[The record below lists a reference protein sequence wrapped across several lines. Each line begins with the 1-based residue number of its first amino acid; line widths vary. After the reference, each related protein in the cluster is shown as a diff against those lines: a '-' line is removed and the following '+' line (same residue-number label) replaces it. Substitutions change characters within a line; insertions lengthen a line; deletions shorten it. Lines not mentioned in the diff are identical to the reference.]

1 MCLGDYT
8 LDKRIF
14 QNTLLEVYIMLCKLH
29 EKEHLAIEKMQK
41 VIEEGK
47 DIVEEDLIKIS
58 SSIKLKFKSKKV
70 DYEFIENLK
79 LPFIAQNNDGS
90 YILVGKTDK
99 EKILRYCPQLK
110 QNGIVVKEEF
120 LLNWNNRILLVT
132 DKSILGKNVEFGLSW
147 FMTVFKTYKKEFI
160 DVLIGNFSAVIFT
173 LFLPLVTQ
181 TIIDKVL
188 VHNSLSTLNVLT
200 VIFALSII
208 LEFILKMSKDYILL
222 FTTTKIDLILGKKLF
237 HHLFHLP
244 ISYFENRS
252 VGVISNRIKELEN
265 VREFLTGT
273 PLSSFFDLL
282 FIGIYLIFL
291 WIFSPI
297 LTGIILVFIPILLA
311 FSYLVIPKYKKLIEE
326 RSRNFA
332 EMEAF
337 MIEGLAGVQA
347 IKSFSLEPN
356 IKNKWNNYQ
365 AKTMATNFQTNYIGI
380 VYGITIEKMQKFLDL
395 LLLIVGAYLVINK
408 KMTVGQLIA
417 FRMISSNLTNPLIK
431 LIELIRDFEQIKISI
446 LNLGEILNNPMEI
459 RKQEEHVNIDHA
471 NIVFKNV
478 SFKYSLEGNYII
490 ENLNFS
496 IGNGEV
502 VAFVGRSGSGKS
514 TITKLLQ
521 KMYICEQGEIL
532 VNNKDIKSLNATTL
546 RNNIGVVMQEN
557 FLFNGSIRD
566 NIALKN
572 PGADIR
578 QIIYSAQLAGAHDF
592 ILELED
598 GYDTIVGENGI
609 GLSGGQKQRVAI
621 ARALLTNPK
630 VLIFDEATSAL
641 DYESERIIM
650 NNLKKICEGRTVVMI
665 AHRLSTIKDADKI
678 FVIEKGNII
687 ESGNHGELINKNGF
701 YKYLNDL
708 QKGE

>member
-1 MCLGDYT
+1 
-8 LDKRIF
+8 
-14 QNTLLEVYIMLCKLH
+14 
-29 EKEHLAIEKMQK
+29 
-41 VIEEGK
+41 
-47 DIVEEDLIKIS
+47 
-58 SSIKLKFKSKKV
+58 
-70 DYEFIENLK
+70 
-79 LPFIAQNNDGS
+79 
-90 YILVGKTDK
+90 K
-99 EKILRYCPQLK
+99 EKVLRYCPQLK
-110 QNGIVVKEEF
+110 QNGIIVKEEF
-120 LLNWNNRILLVT
+120 LLNWNKRILLIT

-160 DVLIGNFSAVIFT
+160 DVLMGNFTVVIFS
-173 LFLPLVTQ
+173 LFLPLITQ

-200 VIFALSII
+200 VIFALSIF
-208 LEFILKMSKDYILL
+208 LDFIIKISKDYILL

-282 FIGIYLIFL
+282 FIGLYLIFL
-291 WIFSPI
+291 WIFSPV
-297 LTGIILVFIPILLA
+297 LTGIIIVFIPVLLLFA
-311 FSYLVIPKYKKLIEE
+311 YLVLPKYKTLIEE
-326 RSRNFA
+326 RSKNSA

-337 MIEGLAGVQA
+337 MIEGLSGVHA

-356 IKNKWNNYQ
+356 IRHKWSNYQ

-380 VYGITIEKMQKFLDL
+380 IYGITIEKMQKFLDL

-408 KMTVGQLIA
+408 KLTVGQLIA

-446 LNLGEILNNPMEI
+446 LNLGEILNNPTET
-459 RKQEEHVNIDHA
+459 RKQEENIRIDNA

-478 SFKYSLEGNYII
+478 SFRYSLEGNYII
-490 ENLNFS
+490 QNLNFT
-496 IGNGEV
+496 INNGEV

-514 TITKLLQ
+514 TITKLIQ
-521 KMYICEQGEIL
+521 KMYICEEGEIT
-532 VNNKDIKSLNATTL
+532 VNDRNIKNLNANAL

-566 NIALKN
+566 NIAIKN
-572 PGADIR
+572 QGADIK
-578 QIIYSAQLAGAHDF
+578 QIIYAAQLAGAHDF
-592 ILELED
+592 ILDLED
-598 GYDTIVGENGI
+598 GYDTIVGENGV

-650 NNLKKICEGRTVVMI
+650 NNLKRICQGRTVIMI
-665 AHRLSTIKDADKI
+665 AHRLSTIKDANRI
-678 FVIEKGNII
+678 YVIEKGNVI
-687 ESGNHGELINKNGF
+687 ESGSHPDLINRNGF
-701 YKYLNDL
+701 YKYLHDL
-708 QKGE
+708 QKGEQ